1 MCAEVP
7 YASRYEG
14 VGKSYTARVE
24 VMEMITEITAELV
37 HDRST
42 LQQIPTE
49 VSQLEGDFPLRGGGT
64 AHVRAIRP
72 EDTERLR
79 AFHRQLSPESITF
92 RFFRYLPELFLKEAE
107 RFTHV
112 DYERRMAL
120 VATAGSGEDE
130 EILGVVR
137 YEYIRPET
145 AEVAFVVEDHWQG
158 HGIATAL
165 LHRLAAYARRQ
176 GYTTLVAITMG
187 NNSRMIEVLRN
198 SGFPC
203 TAHYRTGE
211 VEVHMDIT
219 WPVRV

>member
-1 MCAEVP
+1 
-7 YASRYEG
+7 
-14 VGKSYTARVE
+14 
-24 VMEMITEITAELV
+24 MEMTTQMTAELV
-37 HDRST
+37 DDRT
-42 LQQIPTE
+42 PLPQIPAE

-64 AHVRAIRP
+64 AHVRAIRSD
-72 EDTERLR
+72 DTERLR

-92 RFFRYLPELFLKEAE
+92 RFFRYMPELSPKDAE
-107 RFTHV
+107 RFTSV

-120 VATAGSGEDE
+120 VATAGSGEAE

-165 LHRLAAYARRQ
+165 LHRLAAYARRR
-176 GYTTLVAITMG
+176 GYTTFVAISMR
-187 NNSRMIEVLRN
+187 NNSRMIEVLRF

-203 TAHYRTGE
+203 TVHYSTGE
-211 VEVHMDIT
+211 VEVHLDIT

>member
-1 MCAEVP
+1 M
-7 YASRYEG
+7 
-14 VGKSYTARVE
+14 
-24 VMEMITEITAELV
+24 TAESLA
-37 HDRST
+37 DRST
-42 LQQIPTE
+42 LPNIPAE
-49 VSQLEGDFPLRGGGT
+49 VSEFEGDIQLRGGGT

-72 EDTERLR
+72 DDAEHLR

-92 RFFRYLPELFLKEAE
+92 RFFRYMPELSPKDAE

-120 VATAGSGEDE
+120 VATTGNGESE

-165 LHRLAAYARRQ
+165 LHRLAAYARQR
-176 GYTTLVAITMG
+176 GYTTFVAITMG
-187 NNSRMIEVLRN
+187 NNLRMMEVLRN

-203 TAHYRTGE
+203 TAHHSTGE
-211 VEVHMDIT
+211 VEVDLDIT